1 MLVGKPG
8 SGKTSVIKT
17 LLNDKGYYFQKFDNV
32 LLISP
37 SASKMG
43 IRVKKENMT
52 QVFSLPWIQEKL
64 LEINKKQKQKIIQ
77 RLRELNIIER
87 ADVEKLNGHLMDEF
101 NTNPSGNG
109 SHKANILHDKER
121 FFSKNMFK

>member
-1 MLVGKPG
+1 MMLVGKPG

-64 LEINKKQKQKIIQ
+64 LEINKK
-77 RLRELNIIER
+77 
-87 ADVEKLNGHLMDEF
+87 
-101 NTNPSGNG
+101 
-109 SHKANILHDKER
+109 
-121 FFSKNMFK
+121 